1 MASIKDDKGY
11 NQGFKRN
18 FTFHKRIERRA
29 KWMLDE
35 MGEVDEN
42 IHILEI
48 GCGTGEISNYI
59 AKKSKAKILGIDI
72 CEPFI
77 KIAKS
82 EYKNQNLEYKVEDF
96 LKFKSDSK
104 KYDFIIGNG
113 ILHHLYFNIDKSL
126 IIMKTLLKENGKI
139 IFMEPNI
146 KNPYCFLI
154 FKLCRK
160 LANLDPD
167 EMAFSKTFIK
177 KKLEMNSYND
187 INVYY
192 KDFLIPIIP
201 FFLVNLISRLSNFFE
216 KIYPLNR
223 VSQSIFI
230 IACK

>member
-18 FTFHKRIERRA
+18 FTFQKRIERRA
-29 KWMLDE
+29 LWMLNE
-35 MGEVDEN
+35 MGKIDEQIN
-42 IHILEI
+42 VLEI

-59 AKKSKAKILGIDI
+59 AKNSKAKILGIDI

-82 EYKNQNLEYKVEDF
+82 EYNNHNLEYKVDDF

-113 ILHHLYFNIDKSL
+113 ILHHLFFNIDESL
-126 IIMKTLLKENGKI
+126 VIMNKLLNENGKI

-146 KNPYCFLI
+146 WNPYCFLI
-154 FKLCRK
+154 FKFFRK
-160 LANLDPD
+160 WANLDPE
-167 EMAFSKTFIK
+167 EMAFSKTFII
-177 KKLEMNSYND
+177 KKLESNSYND
-187 INVYY
+187 INVYF
-192 KDFLIPIIP
+192 KDFLIPTIP
-201 FFLVNLISRLSNFFE
+201 FFLVNFISRLSNLFE

-223 VSQSIFI
+223 ITQSIFI
-230 IACK
+230 IASK